1 MKVVGLVIGVVGV
14 ILLGA
19 ALFVGVPVVAPALS
33 LDLSVLW
40 SWTVVQVVVGGVVGV
55 GLARWGFSRYIW

>member
-1 MKVVGLVIGVVGV
+1 MKVVGLVVGVVGV
-14 ILLGA
+14 LLLGA
-19 ALFVGVPVVAPALS
+19 ALVVGVPVVAPVLS

-55 GLARWGFSRYIW
+55 GLARWGFSQ

>member
-1 MKVVGLVIGVVGV
+1 MKVVGLVVGVVGV
-14 ILLGA
+14 LLLGA
-19 ALFVGVPVVAPALS
+19 ALVVGVPVVAPVLS

-55 GLARWGFSRYIW
+55 GLARWGFSR